1 MKIYNN
7 FNLGIG
13 NSFIM
18 MKKNKKILTI
28 LLLSII
34 PCGLAQ
40 GITIIAI
47 PWYFTENLNNSSM
60 FSLWYGVL
68 TFIGLFWGLYAG
80 VMIDKINRKKILLY
94 INTISSFIF
103 VTIAASTFFF
113 NTIPPILIFLG
124 FATCSMYYM
133 IFYPNLYAMLQ
144 DLVNQKE
151 YIKINS
157 IVEIQGQLIHI
168 TSALICALLLSGSAL
183 LINYLKI
190 DFLEFEKWSIEDL
203 FFLNSLL
210 YLFTYIILKTIKYE
224 TVPSHTIPNLKY
236 TIHEL
241 KTVLN
246 FLIQK
251 KDVLIY
257 GICSQ
262 IIFAFL
268 IVEMFTLLPL
278 FVKNCLN
285 ETVVVFSFADFIYG
299 LGAIIAGF
307 ITIKILKIIQK
318 INFTILLIIMT
329 GYAVFIMVNFHTI
342 HIFFLSTLIIGVT
355 NASARITRI
364 SYLFN
369 VIPNSM
375 IGRSNTIFNAINTFI
390 RNILIL
396 IFSLSYFSD
405 GNHVVIGY
413 KIGIFVLIIF
423 VIPLFFVK
431 QIR

>member
-1 MKIYNN
+1 MN
-7 FNLGIG
+7 
-13 NSFIM
+13 
-18 MKKNKKILTI
+18 KNKNTLII

-34 PCGLAQ
+34 PCGIAQ

-47 PWYFTENLNNSSM
+47 PWYFTENLHNSSM
-60 FSLWYGVL
+60 FSLWYGIL

-80 VMIDKINRKKILLY
+80 VIIDKINRKKILLY
-94 INTISSFIF
+94 INTISSFVFII
-103 VTIAASTFFF
+103 IAASTFFF

-124 FATCSMYYM
+124 FSTCTLYYM

-144 DLVNQKE
+144 DLVKQKE
-151 YIKINS
+151 YVKINS
-157 IVEIQGQLIHI
+157 IVEIQGQLIHM
-168 TSALICALLLSGSAL
+168 TSALICGLLLSGSAL

-190 DFLEFEKWSIEDL
+190 DFLEFEKWSIEEL
-203 FFLNSLL
+203 FLLNSLL
-210 YLFTYIILKTIKYE
+210 YLFTYIILKTLKYE
-224 TVPSHTIPNLKY
+224 KVASSSIPSLKY
-236 TIHEL
+236 SIHEL
-241 KTVLN
+241 KKVLN

-251 KDVLIY
+251 KDILIY

-278 FVKNCLN
+278 FVKNCLQ
-285 ETVVVFSFADFIYG
+285 ETIVVFSLADFIYA

-318 INFTILLIIMT
+318 INFTILLIIIT

-342 HIFFLSTLIIGVT
+342 HMFFLATMIIGVT

-364 SYLFN
+364 SYFFN

-375 IGRSNTIFNAINTFI
+375 IGRSNTIFNSINTFI

-396 IFSLSYFSD
+396 IFSLNYFND
-405 GNHVVIGY
+405 GNHVVIAY
-413 KIGIFVLIIF
+413 KIGIFVLITF
-423 VIPLFFVK
+423 AIPLFFVK
-431 QIR
+431 QIRL